1 MEYVKW
7 RRRGSNPQPPGCKP
21 GALPIELRPQSFFHH
36 QPASTTPALSVFLRI
51 HEFPCFFAFLAEFS
65 DKSDTSLIADCF
77 ILTIQPATV
86 KFGQPKVAL
95 AAEVGVRQAAPAE
108 IANEGVPV

>member
-1 MEYVKW
+1 M
-7 RRRGSNPQPPGCKP
+7 
-21 GALPIELRPQSFFHH
+21 
-36 QPASTTPALSVFLRI
+36 
-51 HEFPCFFAFLAEFS
+51 AEFS

-108 IANEGVPV
+108 IANKGIPVQINSMGVRLDVMPALPLAIGT